1 MLALLAGIAV
11 MIVSAVCCS
20 WRGGV
25 QCMAQIMAEVAI
37 IVAGLAVD
45 VAGGRGLWTVQMWY

>member
-25 QCMAQIMAEVAI
+25 QCVAQIIAEVAI
-37 IVAGLAVD
+37 IVAGLAVY
-45 VAGGRGLWTVQMWY
+45 VAGGRG